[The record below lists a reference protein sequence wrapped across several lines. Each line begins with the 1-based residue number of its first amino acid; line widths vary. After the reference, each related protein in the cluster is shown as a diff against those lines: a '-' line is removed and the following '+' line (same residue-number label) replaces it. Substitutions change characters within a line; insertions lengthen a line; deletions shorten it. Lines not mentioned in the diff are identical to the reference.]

1 MQALK
6 VQNQIRQNAEEI
18 SGFFS
23 DLMQWEKDIKV
34 KDIKIQ
40 QKKGTSHT
48 PIRGSGTVKIQS
60 TLAQESVSKS
70 HSAAQH
76 TYDIGYEKWKNFDE
90 NENENEN
97 LLTSSSDENIENP
110 TNLTPAHLLKTI
122 PEVSKVDNNDFL
134 SFPFLPLH

>member
-40 QKKGTSHT
+40 QKKGTHT
-48 PIRGSGTVKIQS
+48 PVRGSGTVKIQS
-60 TLAQESVSKS
+60 TLVPESISKS

-76 TYDIGYEKWKNFDE
+76 TYDIGYEKWKNFDDE
-90 NENENEN
+90 KNEN
-97 LLTSSSDENIENP
+97 LLMSSADENVENP

-122 PEVSKVDNNDFL
+122 PEVSKVYKNTFL
-134 SFPFLPLH
+134 PFSFLPLH